1 MLRRWAV
8 ILGALLLLT
17 VPLVTSPG
25 SEGPR
30 GPVGPAGSAG
40 PEGPQVPPGEAGPRE
55 SQG

>member
-8 ILGALLLLT
+8 ILETLLLLT

-30 GPVGPAGSAG
+30 
-40 PEGPQVPPGEAGPRE
+40 
-55 SQG
+55 